1 MKSKGLF
8 WKKFQWSTIAQSLS
22 IRFWGH
28 LVKGLCRKEGHGRPC
43 HIDGSRRTDY
53 VCLLSQKSVTSIFP
67 GKVLTSFSKNDMI
80 SEKVLWKFMFIW
92 LN

>member
-53 VCLLSQKSVTSIFP
+53 VCLLSQKRSLLDILNNHITFRCRYPSIKD
-67 GKVLTSFSKNDMI
+67 GERHIFS
-80 SEKVLWKFMFIW
+80 
-92 LN
+92 